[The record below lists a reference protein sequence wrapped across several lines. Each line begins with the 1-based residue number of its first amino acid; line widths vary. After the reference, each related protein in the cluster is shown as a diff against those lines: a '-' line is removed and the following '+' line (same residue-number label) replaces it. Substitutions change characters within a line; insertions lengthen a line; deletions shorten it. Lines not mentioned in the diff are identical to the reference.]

1 MKIQITLILNMFLLN
16 EQFIDFENLVNFR
29 IFYFYSLSMSESEGN
44 DEDFIEEEEVIL
56 DDNSEDDDIVIASED
71 EYMPQIEETKPEVD
85 EELEKLKKLYDPKN
99 AAETRLLHDLRAI
112 QKSDP
117 KENHFTAQPINGSI
131 SNWEV
136 RINEFDPK
144 DEIAKDMQKYEKMT
158 NKNYIKMIVS
168 FPPDYPMSP
177 PFVRVVEPRFQFHT
191 GRVTVGGSL
200 CTDVLTMESWNPM
213 YDIQSLIINIVS
225 VMLDAKPKIDFSNMT
240 PYSLE
245 EARVA
250 YRRVAADHGW
260 KVSNWLPK

>member
-1 MKIQITLILNMFLLN
+1 MLLFLKVVNIKGVILAIF
-16 EQFIDFENLVNFR
+16 FNL
-29 IFYFYSLSMSESEGN
+29 YSMSDSEQN
-44 DEDFIEEEEVIL
+44 SDFIEEEEEAIL
-56 DDNSEDDDIVIASED
+56 DDNNDDSDIVIASED
-71 EYMPQIEETKPEVD
+71 EYKPVFEEQKNEVD
-85 EELEKLKKLYDPKN
+85 EEMEKLKQQYNPKN
-99 AAETRLLHDLRAI
+99 AAETRLLHDLRVI

-117 KENHFTAQPINGSI
+117 KENHFTAAPIRGSI

-136 RINEFDPK
+136 KINEFDPK
-144 DEIAKDMQKYEKMT
+144 DEIAKDMKRWEKMT
-158 NKNYIKMIVS
+158 NKNYIKMHVS

-225 VMLDAKPKIDFSNMT
+225 VMLDAKPKIDFSNTT

-245 EARVA
+245 EATAA

-260 KVSNWLPK
+260 KIRDWVPKF